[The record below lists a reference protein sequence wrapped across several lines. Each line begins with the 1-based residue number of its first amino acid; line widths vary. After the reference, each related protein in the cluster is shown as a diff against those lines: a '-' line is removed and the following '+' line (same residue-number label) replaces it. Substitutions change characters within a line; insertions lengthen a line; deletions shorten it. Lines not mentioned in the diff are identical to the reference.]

1 MHVDPALLSPVV
13 DLTLDAASASEDTS
27 VAVVDLT
34 LDAGSASE
42 DTTVAAAD
50 SGEQTTGPPQQTP
63 VHGRNIARGSIGP
76 AKVALFRW
84 SNNSCAFDAVLAVLV
99 HVWGCLLKDELVPK
113 TMRRRRTRNGGS
125 LLDVVDDLYSQW
137 KEERGTQAVN
147 VKRATALR
155 DEFRKHVYKVMDP
168 GGRDK
173 GHVISASCVLGVVL
187 RALHMPRSAAD
198 TASQVARALEPT
210 IVVFSRMSPTS
221 LPFVERLV
229 EHASLFDMVSSREGC
244 EATLPPLI
252 IGFETAFYNF
262 GERVHQD
269 ADAVDRLRAAFL
281 PLNVT
286 IAGKRYALCGI
297 IETNSNHFRARIP
310 VLHGQPE
317 TYGPPGVYEVNALR
331 QSRGVSLLHRLSPS
345 DDSLPFDCEGDQYFP
360 AVTLYIRCS

>member
-1 MHVDPALLSPVV
+1 
-13 DLTLDAASASEDTS
+13 
-27 VAVVDLT
+27 
-34 LDAGSASE
+34 
-42 DTTVAAAD
+42 
-50 SGEQTTGPPQQTP
+50 
-63 VHGRNIARGSIGP
+63 
-76 AKVALFRW
+76 
-84 SNNSCAFDAVLAVLV
+84 
-99 HVWGCLLKDELVPK
+99 
-113 TMRRRRTRNGGS
+113 
-125 LLDVVDDLYSQW
+125 
-137 KEERGTQAVN
+137 
-147 VKRATALR
+147 
-155 DEFRKHVYKVMDP
+155 MDP

-198 TASQVARALEPT
+198 TASPVARALEPT